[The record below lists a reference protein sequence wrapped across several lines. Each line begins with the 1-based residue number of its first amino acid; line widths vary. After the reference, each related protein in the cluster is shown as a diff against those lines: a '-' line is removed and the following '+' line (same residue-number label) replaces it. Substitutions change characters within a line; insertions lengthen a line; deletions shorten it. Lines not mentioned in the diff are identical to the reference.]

1 MSIEVNDVTPPSVS
15 CPPGP
20 NPAGTE
26 PSADN
31 QDGFFQML
39 ASDNVDAAVPIYIK
53 DLGSGT
59 VFGPYPS
66 GTTFKLT
73 QAPGARVK
81 VRTSPATSRGSS
93 PSTGTPS

>member
-1 MSIEVNDVTPPSVS
+1 MNIDVNEVTPPSVS

-31 QDGFFQML
+31 QDGFFRMV
-39 ASDNVDAAVPIYIK
+39 ASDNVDASVPIYIK

-59 VFGPYPS
+59 VFGPSPS
-66 GTTFKLT
+66 ATTFKLT
-73 QAPGARVK
+73 QAPRARSRP
-81 VRTSPATSRGSS
+81 RTSPAMSGGSS
-93 PSTGTPS
+93 PSTVTPS